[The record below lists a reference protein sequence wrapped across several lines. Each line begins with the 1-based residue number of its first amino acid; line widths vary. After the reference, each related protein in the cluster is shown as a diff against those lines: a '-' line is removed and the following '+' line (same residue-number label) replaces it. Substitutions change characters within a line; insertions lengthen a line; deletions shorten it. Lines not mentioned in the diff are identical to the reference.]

1 VNLFYQYSSLSNI
14 KDNRK
19 ILGDI
24 LSATVQFEND
34 RWFAVL
40 NCKNVPIGQL
50 PSSLELFKQETVA

>member
-1 VNLFYQYSSLSNI
+1 MSNI